1 MSPNIWLTKIIFSTF
16 LVPNCLVNPMRNCL
30 FWFYNFESFNR
41 KVNFGVHSILLS
53 FLFHLIYHGQY
64 YCFFYM
70 AEMVVRGY
78 HHVTDTHTEKLSIR
92 ICKESEK
99 IESWLL
105 LIDLFDM
112 LTQAIKFCN
121 FHCLI
126 LKRTD
131 I

>member
-1 MSPNIWLTKIIFSTF
+1 
-16 LVPNCLVNPMRNCL
+16 
-30 FWFYNFESFNR
+30 
-41 KVNFGVHSILLS
+41 
-53 FLFHLIYHGQY
+53 
-64 YCFFYM
+64 
-70 AEMVVRGY
+70 MVVRGY
-78 HHVTDTHTEKLSIR
+78 HDVTDTHTEKLQRQLNIR

-99 IESWLL
+99 IKSWLL